1 MKLAAP
7 SRVFQTV
14 VTQTRPAPL
23 RLLARLACVLLVA
36 GLVGGC
42 TKLMYNRLDSLAA
55 WYVGSLVSLD
65 QQQRSDLRSWLSQTL
80 EWHRESEL
88 SRYAQFLRELAS
100 QASRPATPDVYR
112 GVTQRIEGFSN
123 DFVMQTAPQAASLLL
138 QLSPEQVDEFIANL
152 EEKSRER
159 AEESLDEISSG
170 TWHEQ
175 RVKDAQ
181 RQLKRWTGVAT
192 IEQKEILRATT
203 AQLQPTSNEW
213 LESQRQW
220 RTALRAALQDR
231 DEGRILQLLREPER
245 QWTEQ
250 YSAKSERNR
259 EHTFALLQ
267 SLDASLTA
275 AQRERV
281 QRELIKLAEQLEALT
296 EE

>member
-1 MKLAAP
+1 VKLAAAHT
-7 SRVFQTV
+7 RLEAV
-14 VTQTRPAPL
+14 VTQVRTAPL
-23 RLLARLACVLLVA
+23 RLLARLACVLLLATV
-36 GLVGGC
+36 VGGC

-65 QQQRSDLRSWLSQTL
+65 QQQRADLRSWLSQTL
-80 EWHRESEL
+80 QWHRESEL

-100 QASRPATPDVYR
+100 QASQPATPEVYR
-112 GVTQRIEGFSN
+112 GVTRRIEGFGN
-123 DFVMQTAPQAASLLL
+123 DFMTQTAPQAARLLL
-138 QLSPEQVDEFIANL
+138 QLSPEQVDEFITNL

-175 RVKDAQ
+175 RVKDGQ
-181 RQLKRWTGVAT
+181 RQLKRWTGAAT
-192 IEQKEILRATT
+192 AEQKEILRATT
-203 AQLQPTSNEW
+203 AGIQPTSNEW

-220 RTALRAALQDR
+220 RTSLRAALQDR
-231 DEGRILQLLREPER
+231 DEARILQLLREPER
-245 QWTEQ
+245 EWTEQ

-259 EHTFALLQ
+259 EQTLVLLQ
-267 SLDASLTA
+267 SLDASLTP

>member
-1 MKLAAP
+1 VKLAAR
-7 SRVFQTV
+7 SRVYEAV
-14 VTQTRPAPL
+14 DTQVRPASL
-23 RLLARLACVLLVA
+23 RLLARLACVLLLAAV
-36 GLVGGC
+36 VGGC
-42 TKLMYNRLDSLAA
+42 TKLMYNRLDSLGA

-65 QQQRSDLRSWLSQTL
+65 QQQRADLRSWLSETL
-80 EWHRESEL
+80 AWHRESEL
-88 SRYAQFLRELAS
+88 SRYAQFLRELAA
-100 QASRPATPDVYR
+100 QASQPATADSYR
-112 GVTQRIEGFSN
+112 GATQRIEAFSN
-123 DFVMQTAPQAASLLL
+123 DFVTQTAPQATRLLL
-138 QLSPEQVDEFIANL
+138 QLSPEQIDEFIANL

-175 RVKDAQ
+175 RVKDVQ

-192 IEQKEILRATT
+192 AEQKEILRATT

-213 LESQRQW
+213 LESQRRW
-220 RTALRAALQDR
+220 RTALRAALQER
-231 DEGRILQLLREPER
+231 DEARILQLLREPER

-250 YSAKSERNR
+250 YSAKSDHNR
-259 EHTFALLQ
+259 EQTLALLQ